1 MADQDDRDNQ
11 QPKSVVDE
19 LRGYLLDEIKKLRA
33 GTTTAASANAI
44 TNAAGKYFHSIKLEL
59 EVCHIT
65 GRTPR
70 VDILGVSNPA
80 LTDLSQEGVDGGK

>member
-1 MADQDDRDNQ
+1 MQDQNDQDNQ

-19 LRGYLLDEIKKLRA
+19 LRGYLLDEIKKLRD
-33 GTTTAASANAI
+33 GTTTAASSNAI

-70 VDILGVSNPA
+70 ADILGVSMSA
-80 LTDLSQEGVDGGK
+80 LPEPPQERGKKGK